1 MRKIVLI
8 TVCVLFCISVGY
20 SQNVSQNVISSA
32 GGQIQYGNG
41 DISWTIGEVVITSI
55 YSANYILTQG
65 FHQGNFLITS
75 INEIGFDK
83 SSISIY
89 PNPTKNFINVKIK
102 TDKFGKYKYELIDV
116 AGRLLISNI
125 SYTELFKIN
134 LEPYK
139 PSIYYLRISDHF
151 GKFMGSYKIVKQGY

>member
-1 MRKIVLI
+1 MRRIILI
-8 TVCVLFCISVGY
+8 SLYVIFCMSSGY

-55 YSANYILTQG
+55 YSSKYILTQG
-65 FHQGNFLITS
+65 FHQGNYLITS
-75 INEIGFDK
+75 IGEIGFDK
-83 SSISIY
+83 SSILLY
-89 PNPTKNFINVKIK
+89 PNPTRNFINVKIK
-102 TDKFGKYKYELIDV
+102 ADSFIKYKYELIDV
-116 AGRLLISNI
+116 AGRLLISNL
-125 SYTELFKIN
+125 SYTDMFKIN

-139 PSIYYLRISDHF
+139 PAIYYLRISDYS